1 MSKSNEL
8 IYELYNQNYLSEK
21 DVITLLKLL
30 ISEKNLENYVKN
42 IIINQND
49 NKAGGYIIS
58 DKAIYI
64 NIADIINHSHN
75 WMNRFP
81 DQFSERFSIRFANL
95 QILET
100 INHELRHANQVK
112 EADSKKNDPVHIIIK
127 EGIDL
132 GRHFSNKFSI
142 KEKLFYKLHYENV
155 LIERDA
161 SITSLIELLN
171 TNKELGIISPFEIEK
186 YIYPKLIK
194 VIRNGYTKNS
204 NPAKKY
210 FKLRKKIDIYNSFN
224 FYTNSYDDITKLS
237 WGLPIEYGSINNK
250 DKILTK
256 VLPNKQNK

>member
-1 MSKSNEL
+1 MNKSNEF

-21 DVITLLKLL
+21 DVIILLKLL
-30 ISEKNLENYVKN
+30 ISENNLEDYVEN

-58 DKAIYI
+58 NKAVYI
-64 NIADIINHSHN
+64 NIADIIDNSHN
-75 WMNRFP
+75 WINRFP

-100 INHELRHANQVK
+100 IYHELRHAKQVK

-142 KEKLFYKLHYENV
+142 KEKLFYKLYYKNV
-155 LIERDA
+155 LVERDA
-161 SITSLIELLN
+161 SITSLIKLLN
-171 TNKELGIISPFEIEK
+171 TNKELGVISPFEIEK

-194 VIRNGYTKNS
+194 LIKNGYTKDS
-204 NPAKKY
+204 SPAKKY
-210 FKLRKKIDIYNSFN
+210 FKLRKKSHIYNSFN
-224 FYTNSYDDITKLS
+224 FYINNYDDITKLS
-237 WGLPIEYGSINNK
+237 WGLPVEYESINTKN
-250 DKILTK
+250 KILTK
-256 VLPNKQNK
+256 VLSNKKNK